1 MFTIT
6 QAQVDALE
14 TWVENRKEAYVRMG
28 FHLAAKAGATQ
39 LVDYAIDGG
48 LKSED
53 LQKSIFK
60 LKEELELA
68 EMFHKDARTM
78 LNAGRQGG

>member
-1 MFTIT
+1 MFTIK
-6 QAQVDALE
+6 QEQVDALE
-14 TWVENRKEAYVRMG
+14 IWVENRKEAYVRMG

-53 LQKSIFK
+53 LQKSISNSK
-60 LKEELELA
+60 KS
-68 EMFHKDARTM
+68 
-78 LNAGRQGG
+78 